1 MEFKQIKL
9 LYRHVISDTAVQ
21 EWEQLIWQ
29 VTYNEFLLRSQ
40 AYNTEHKFL
49 LFSEMVAANGKANA
63 LHYKIGIQAT
73 PFINKLNNVIP
84 HFIGTLH
91 EPIRFEM
98 AEVKLIESAINDI
111 SKHVIAITFT
121 TPTFILAQI
130 FGDIILCTEME
141 TPSNPNASDPVHF
154 MVKLKEGIGMDIIG

>member
-1 MEFKQIKL
+1 MDFKQIKL

-98 AEVKLIESAINDI
+98 AEVKLA
-111 SKHVIAITFT
+111 
-121 TPTFILAQI
+121 
-130 FGDIILCTEME
+130 
-141 TPSNPNASDPVHF
+141 
-154 MVKLKEGIGMDIIG
+154 EGIRRFTVDLIKLENYLKTLWLSAVLEACCS